1 MSHQQIAILDFGSQY
16 THLIARRFRQLG
28 VLAKLYPTDYDLSQ
42 IDNLIGVVLSGSPG
56 SVDDNQYPF
65 NAKVL
70 KAGLPILGLCYGHQ
84 LIAQNLGG
92 GLKKQEAREYGKA
105 TMQVG
110 QSVLFDGL
118 EGGEVVWM
126 SHGDSVDTL
135 PKDFRTIGSTEGC
148 PIAAMANEAEKIYGL
163 QFHPE
168 VTHTNAGLK
177 ILENFA
183 YKICRAER
191 DWQLEDWEKEIA
203 GRIKKQVG
211 DKKVFLLVSGGV
223 DSTVCFALLNKA
235 LGEENVYGLHID
247 TGLMR
252 KDEVVQVQGSLAQAG
267 FKNLEVKDCSEL
279 FLSKLKGVVEPE
291 EKRKIIGQLF
301 IEIKDQVSDELKLN
315 PNDWL
320 LGQGTIYPDTIET
333 GGTVHADTIKTHHNR
348 VDQIQELISQGRV
361 IEPLKDLYKDEVREL
376 GKLLGL
382 SEKLIWRQPFP
393 GPGLG
398 IRLLCHKQGEAADIS
413 QVVEKLYQAFDK
425 IKIIEEL
432 CEDCEIYPLPIKSV
446 GVQGDF
452 RTYAHPAV
460 IKRPGQSSEDFDW
473 LKVEKISPAV
483 TNKVKEVNRVL
494 LNVGRMTSDVGKG
507 ELIDCA
513 ITKERLDLLREIDA
527 IVQQEIFKADLEKD
541 IWQFPVVLVPF
552 GLDNKES
559 VVLRPVSSLEAMTAR
574 FYPLEKEVLSQIV
587 SKIESLNKTSFIF
600 YDVTNKPP
608 GTIEWE

>member
-1 MSHQQIAILDFGSQY
+1 MSHQQVAVLDFGSQY

-28 VLAKLYPTDYDLSQ
+28 VLAKLYPTDYDLSR
-42 IDNLIGVVLSGSPG
+42 INNLIGVVLSGSPG
-56 SVDDNQYPF
+56 SVDEDQYPF
-65 NAKVL
+65 NPKVL
-70 KAGLPILGLCYGHQ
+70 KSGLPILGLCYGHQ

-92 GLKKQEAREYGKA
+92 RLKKQEAREYGRA
-105 TMQVG
+105 TLQVG
-110 QSVLFDGL
+110 QSILFDGL

-126 SHGDSVDTL
+126 SHGDSVEEL
-135 PKDFRTIGSTEGC
+135 PESFKTIGSTEGC
-148 PIAAMANEAEKIYGL
+148 PIAAMANEAKKIYGL

-168 VTHTNAGLK
+168 VTHTDSGLK

-183 YKICRAER
+183 YKICRAGQ
-191 DWQLEDWEKEIA
+191 DWRLEDWEKNIEKQ
-203 GRIKKQVG
+203 IKKQAG
-211 DKKVFLLVSGGV
+211 HKKVFLLVSGGV

-235 LGEENVYGLHID
+235 LGEQNVYGLHID

-252 KDEVVQVQGSLAQAG
+252 KDEAVQVRGSLAQAG
-267 FKNLEVKDCSEL
+267 FKNLEVKDCAGL
-279 FLSKLKGVVEPE
+279 FLSKLEGVTEPE

-301 IEIKDQVSDELKLN
+301 IEVKEQVSEELKLN
-315 PNDWL
+315 PKDWL

-333 GGTVHADTIKTHHNR
+333 GGTRHADTIKTHHNR
-348 VDQIQELISQGRV
+348 VDKVQELIGQGKV

-398 IRLLCHKQGEAADIS
+398 IRLLCHKKGDAGDVS
-413 QVVEKLYQAFDK
+413 QVAEKLRQAFDK

-432 CEDCEIYPLPIKSV
+432 CDDCEIAVLPIKSV

-452 RTYAHPAV
+452 RSYAHPAV
-460 IKRPGQSSEDFDW
+460 IKWPSVDW
-473 LKVEKISPAV
+473 LKVEKISPMI

-494 LNVGRMTSDVGKG
+494 LNVGRAMSDVGRG
-507 ELIDCA
+507 ELITA
-513 ITKERLDLLREIDA
+513 SVSKERLDLLREIDA
-527 IVQQEIFKADLEKD
+527 IAQAEVFKADLEKD
-541 IWQFPVVLVPF
+541 IWQFPVVLIPF
-552 GLDNKES
+552 GIDGQES

-574 FYPLEKEVLSQIV
+574 FYPLEKEVLSKIV
-587 SKIESLNKTSFIF
+587 ERIESLNKTSFIF